1 MYCLS
6 FFDIRLWIIPF
17 VSLKQFFSNLFATLS
32 ICLYRKPGESWNVFF
47 TFPEHPSLPLVFFCL
62 STIAGQFFSW
72 DLYCM
77 SFINLRLVI
86 IPLMSSNFP
95 YRTCII
101 LLHKSSCIRTLN
113 HECKKKERKYWSFL
127 LSICLWSFHGLFIA
141 VILALFSFIL
151 ELILL

>member
-1 MYCLS
+1 MTIVLFVFLRHTALDY
-6 FFDIRLWIIPF
+6 PF
-17 VSLKQFFSNLFATLS
+17 CIFKTFFSNLFATLS

-77 SFINLRLVI
+77 SFINLRFVI

-113 HECKKKERKYWSFL
+113 HECKKKE
-127 LSICLWSFHGLFIA
+127 ICLWSFHGLFIA